1 MQRERRSI
9 LSGIFVALFVS
20 LLLAAC
26 GRGDDK
32 DRRRDND
39 SSGAPPIPV
48 IGGVRSGVLSDTDN
62 IYPTGRM
69 VRIDVDA
76 PADSAE
82 IVSGTIQITSA
93 STGYDSGLQPLS
105 FGSIFYIWDT
115 AGLNPASDY
124 KVLIT
129 LTDLIGQT
137 TTNDS
142 LTITLAPNPPAI
154 NKLVSDVDVSVPSI
168 GLPVRIVRT
177 YLLDSTFDGPF
188 GYGWTHTYR
197 MRAVETPT
205 FKIIQAL
212 PPFNGPG
219 ERVPIDGVVQIF
231 NADGTGSHFQPN
243 GDGTYQP
250 PKGDFRTLKKNADG
264 TYLLEEKSGARYDFD
279 AIGRLTRLIDRNGN
293 TQNLGYGPNG
303 RVAMV
308 TDASSQ
314 VTTFAYNA
322 ANRITSIT
330 DPAGRTVTYSYDN
343 AGNLVSVTRPG
354 AFTTAYTYDANHN
367 LTTITDPSG
376 KRTFFTVNTDDRLES
391 VSAEGGN
398 NKVTFQ
404 YFTPTPNQMTVTDAL
419 GSQTISTYDNNALV
433 TAVVDPSNNT
443 TGMTYD
449 ANLNLTSLTDAKGG
463 VTTFTYDSRGN
474 VLSTTDALGK
484 TVALAYEP
492 SFNQVASL
500 TDGKGNTTSF
510 QYDAMGNLTVMT
522 YPNGSAETFG
532 YDASGNLIRKTDQ
545 KGQAINYSYD
555 TRGNLTAKSF
565 PDGTSDSFT
574 YNSAGNLTSTT
585 DENGTINFGYDGS
598 DRLIQV
604 TYPGGE
610 VVSYGYDAVGN
621 RTQLTYP
628 DGMVLNYAYDTTN
641 KLTQINSSGQV
652 VAAYT
657 YDSLSRV
664 TRRDLQNGTFTT
676 YGYDFSSRLLDL
688 INRKSTS
695 AIISSFSYTYDNVGN
710 RLTMT
715 SLDGRMEYS
724 YDAIS
729 QLVSVIKP
737 DSTTTIYSLD
747 AAGNRISLT
756 DGSGTINYTTND
768 LNQYTDVG
776 GETYSYDANGN
787 MISKTT
793 PAGTTT
799 YTYDFENRLIEVMTP
814 AESISYVYDPF
825 GRRTFRATT
834 TDTTQFIHDGWR
846 VLMEKDDSG
855 NIVAR
860 YIHGAWIDEI
870 LKMERGS
877 ETYYY
882 FQDGIGSVVNLS
894 NSIGDVVESYTYDVY
909 GLPNGIS
916 SVGNPHLFTGREYE
930 VQLGLYYY
938 RARYYSPQ
946 IGRFLS
952 LDPIRFLGGVNFYK
966 YVDNNPVIFLDP
978 YGLNKAPW
986 WCFYCSL
993 IESAGDN
1000 FLGGDIS
1007 NAGQEFDE
1015 RSKKFEREMDWIIGT
1030 NLFSST
1036 VSAPLPF
1043 PAPPIP
1049 SPPMPDTPSTP
1060 VPSTTP
1066 GEGGN
1071 SEGGGS
1077 SNDEGGDDGGG
1088 GEGGDNNDGGG
1099 GGCDPC
1105 VGDPTFIQRSGR
1117 GEKKSTDS
1125 IIKLVSQ
1132 GFVAKLSVPYQEAL
1146 VRGEVPI
1153 FGLADARE
1161 FKKFEVEYGS
1171 GVEPQTWTTI
1181 FSSITPQTKDVT
1193 VTDLDD
1199 SGDTTIHGNLATWDT
1214 GLNYVYLP
1222 SHPADH
1228 PIDLKGTY
1236 TVRLVVTGKD
1246 GQTVEDR
1253 VTVDV
1258 ADVIP
1263 NAWGGTVVS
1272 TDQRLM
1278 LTVPE
1283 QAIRDSFRL
1292 IGAQPVEKTPATP
1305 PLDYT
1310 LIGSVY
1316 ALREPGERFT
1326 KEVKL
1331 TIQFTEEDIGGQDLN
1346 SIGIYAYDEK
1356 HKRWEHLDSRRPV
1369 GRYEIE
1375 TTIREL
1381 KSHYALMASVK
1392 PGEGSTVIDSTAEH
1406 AKVQRVSGDVAG
1418 PYLIKEN
1425 FQRNQGG
1432 WSNRDGDVGAA
1443 VTLDEDATFDGTQA
1457 LKISNPKGGG
1467 NFAVN
1472 VGTPSFDAGEYPIVQ
1487 FDYRV
1492 PPGVKTNFLVKAAG
1506 RWYDIGFTDD
1516 PKEFRDKR
1524 VNIAHIGNIE
1534 GVIADDSWRTAR
1546 FNLYE
1551 MLRTKTGHTF
1561 VEEMIM
1567 ADWDVGG
1574 YMKLQFGNNSKGA
1587 SYFIDNFMI
1596 GRDMTAGLR
1605 LDEETILV
1613 DHFNQKKSTNAL
1625 GGAADIFSDGK
1636 SGNLEYL
1643 YKEDD
1648 AVGKGHSLSI
1658 SYDVSEEESYAG
1670 YITELRNLDLRGFH
1684 TLTFY
1689 VKTPEQ
1695 GQDLLV
1701 GLKDQA
1707 GQERKVAIDAY
1718 LSEEVVPEWR
1728 RIVIPL
1734 AAFSSSLDWG
1744 RIQSL
1749 SFSFEHARNSSAG
1762 TVLLDQI
1769 EFYRALQYVMVDD
1782 FESRSE
1788 ENLLANEN
1796 WTFTHGAAAIN
1807 GQKAKN
1813 SPNGVYAISYGGNI
1827 GDVVGHDRGLNY
1839 TGWATGLG
1847 GIDCSKCE
1855 TLSFRIR
1862 GADGGERPNLYLSD
1876 GTFRWGVDVEA
1887 YAQVTSEWQE
1897 ARIPLKAFSDY
1908 GIDLTHLDAI
1918 EVVFEWEKMS
1928 GTIYIDDVQFG
1939 LLDKSL
1945 P

>member
-1 MQRERRSI
+1 
-9 LSGIFVALFVS
+9 
-20 LLLAAC
+20 
-26 GRGDDK
+26 
-32 DRRRDND
+32 
-39 SSGAPPIPV
+39 
-48 IGGVRSGVLSDTDN
+48 
-62 IYPTGRM
+62 
-69 VRIDVDA
+69 
-76 PADSAE
+76 
-82 IVSGTIQITSA
+82 
-93 STGYDSGLQPLS
+93 
-105 FGSIFYIWDT
+105 
-115 AGLNPASDY
+115 
-124 KVLIT
+124 
-129 LTDLIGQT
+129 
-137 TTNDS
+137 
-142 LTITLAPNPPAI
+142 
-154 NKLVSDVDVSVPSI
+154 
-168 GLPVRIVRT
+168 
-177 YLLDSTFDGPF
+177 
-188 GYGWTHTYR
+188 
-197 MRAVETPT
+197 
-205 FKIIQAL
+205 
-212 PPFNGPG
+212 
-219 ERVPIDGVVQIF
+219 
-231 NADGTGSHFQPN
+231 
-243 GDGTYQP
+243 
-250 PKGDFRTLKKNADG
+250 
-264 TYLLEEKSGARYDFD
+264 
-279 AIGRLTRLIDRNGN
+279 
-293 TQNLGYGPNG
+293 
-303 RVAMV
+303 
-308 TDASSQ
+308 
-314 VTTFAYNA
+314 
-322 ANRITSIT
+322 
-330 DPAGRTVTYSYDN
+330 
-343 AGNLVSVTRPG
+343 
-354 AFTTAYTYDANHN
+354 
-367 LTTITDPSG
+367 
-376 KRTFFTVNTDDRLES
+376 
-391 VSAEGGN
+391 
-398 NKVTFQ
+398 
-404 YFTPTPNQMTVTDAL
+404 
-419 GSQTISTYDNNALV
+419 
-433 TAVVDPSNNT
+433 
-443 TGMTYD
+443 
-449 ANLNLTSLTDAKGG
+449 
-463 VTTFTYDSRGN
+463 
-474 VLSTTDALGK
+474 
-484 TVALAYEP
+484 
-492 SFNQVASL
+492 
-500 TDGKGNTTSF
+500 
-510 QYDAMGNLTVMT
+510 
-522 YPNGSAETFG
+522 
-532 YDASGNLIRKTDQ
+532 
-545 KGQAINYSYD
+545 
-555 TRGNLTAKSF
+555 
-565 PDGTSDSFT
+565 
-574 YNSAGNLTSTT
+574 
-585 DENGTINFGYDGS
+585 
-598 DRLIQV
+598 
-604 TYPGGE
+604 
-610 VVSYGYDAVGN
+610 
-621 RTQLTYP
+621 
-628 DGMVLNYAYDTTN
+628 
-641 KLTQINSSGQV
+641 
-652 VAAYT
+652 
-657 YDSLSRV
+657 
-664 TRRDLQNGTFTT
+664 
-676 YGYDFSSRLLDL
+676 
-688 INRKSTS
+688 
-695 AIISSFSYTYDNVGN
+695 
-710 RLTMT
+710 
-715 SLDGRMEYS
+715 
-724 YDAIS
+724 
-729 QLVSVIKP
+729 
-737 DSTTTIYSLD
+737 
-747 AAGNRISLT
+747 
-756 DGSGTINYTTND
+756 
-768 LNQYTDVG
+768 
-776 GETYSYDANGN
+776 

-799 YTYDFENRLIEVMTP
+799 YTYDFENRLIEVKTT

-825 GRRTFRATT
+825 GRRIFRATA

-930 VQLGLYYY
+930 VQLGLYYS

-978 YGLNKAPW
+978 YGLKKSEAPW
-986 WCFYCSL
+986 WCFYCSV

-1000 FLGGDIS
+1000 LLGGDIS
-1007 NAGQEFDE
+1007 NLGQEIDE
-1015 RSKKFEREMDWIIGT
+1015 RSKNFRRELAWNVGT
-1030 NLFSST
+1030 NLFFST
-1036 VSAPLPF
+1036 WSYALPF

-1049 SPPMPDTPSTP
+1049 SPPVPDTPSTP

-1181 FSSITPQTKDVT
+1181 FSSITSQTKDVT

-1199 SGDTTIHGNLATWDT
+1199 SGDTTIQGNLATWDT

-1292 IGAQPVEKTPATP
+1292 IGAKPVEKTPATP
-1305 PLDYT
+1305 PMDHT

-1326 KEVKL
+1326 KEVTLTMKL
-1331 TIQFTEEDIGGQDLN
+1331 TEEAVKGHDLD
-1346 SIGIYAYDEK
+1346 SIGIYGYDEK
-1356 HKRWEHLDSRRPV
+1356 RKTWEHLNSRRPD
-1369 GRYEIE
+1369 GLPQIE
-1375 TTIREL
+1375 TTIRAL
-1381 KSHYALMASVK
+1381 SSYYALMASTK
-1392 PGEGSTVIDSTAEH
+1392 PGEGSITVDSTTEP
-1406 AKVQRVSGDVAG
+1406 AKLQRVSAGAASG
-1418 PYLIKEN
+1418 PYLIKED
-1425 FQRNQGG
+1425 FEQGTNG
-1432 WSNRDGDVGAA
+1432 WSNRDGDVGATA
-1443 VTLDEDATFDGTQA
+1443 ILDKTATFDGTQA
-1457 LKISNPKGGG
+1457 LKITNPNGHG

-1472 VGTPSFDAGEYPIVQ
+1472 VGVPSFDAREYPIVQ

-1492 PPGVKTNFLVKAAG
+1492 PPGVKTNFLVKVAG

-1524 VNIAHIGNIE
+1524 VNISDIGKIE

-1551 MLRTKTGHTF
+1551 MMRTKTGHTF

-1574 YMKLQFGNNSKGA
+1574 YMKLQFGKSSKGA
-1587 SYFIDNFMI
+1587 SYYIDNFII
-1596 GRDMTAGLR
+1596 GRDPSAGLR

-1613 DHFNQKKSTNAL
+1613 DHFNRKKSTNAL

-1636 SGNLEYL
+1636 SGRLEYL

-1648 AVGKGHSLSI
+1648 AIGKGHSLSI
-1658 SYDVSEEESYAG
+1658 SFDVSEKESYAG
-1670 YITELRNLDLRGFH
+1670 YITELQNLDLRGFH

-1689 VKTPEQ
+1689 VKTPEL

-1707 GQERKVAIDAY
+1707 GQERKIAINAY
-1718 LSEEVVPEWR
+1718 LSEKVVAEWR
-1728 RIVIPL
+1728 RAVIPL
-1734 AAFSSSLDWG
+1734 AAFSSSLDWS

-1769 EFYRALQYVMVDD
+1769 EFHRALQYVMVDD
-1782 FESRSE
+1782 FESQSE
-1788 ENLLANEN
+1788 ENLLANRN

-1813 SPNGVYAISYGGNI
+1813 SPNGIYALSYGGNI

-1847 GIDCSKCE
+1847 GVDCSKCE

-1876 GTFRWGVDVEA
+1876 GTSRWGVDIEEYV
-1887 YAQVTSEWQE
+1887 QITPEWQE

-1908 GIDLTHLDAI
+1908 GIDLTHLDVI

-1928 GTIYIDDVQFG
+1928 GTVY
-1939 LLDKSL
+1939 LDEIRLGDQKTK
-1945 P
+1945 